1 MVEAATVNLSPS
13 WKTSLSSGWETKASR
28 TTQCIHSCTPQPALT
43 LSPKQPDESLLAVDL
58 NGQESVPC
66 GLVT

>member
-13 WKTSLSSGWETKASR
+13 WKTALSSGWETKASR

-43 LSPKQPDESLLAVDL
+43 LSPNHSLIRASLLW
-58 NGQESVPC
+58 
-66 GLVT
+66 T